1 MLMKQFLFLA
11 AAVMLA
17 ASVQAQKTLDIKFAD
32 DTHHE
37 ILLQDN
43 PQMVNDGTQW
53 VVTATGFEA
62 TYAYSDVAEL
72 TILDTP
78 TDIEMV
84 EGNAEFSYQN
94 KVLTV
99 SAVPGTKVIVAT
111 MGGAVVR
118 TVTVPA
124 DGTASVDMST
134 LPQGAYIVT
143 TNKKSFKILN

>member
-1 MLMKQFLFLA
+1 MRKLLFIA
-11 AAVMLA
+11 AAAMLA

-32 DTHHE
+32 NTHHE

-53 VVTATGFEA
+53 VVSSASFNA
-62 TYAYSDVAEL
+62 AYAYSEVAEL
-72 TILDTP
+72 AILDTP
-78 TDIEMV
+78 TGIEKV
-84 EGNAEFSYQN
+84 EGNAEFSYQD
-94 KVLTV
+94 KVLMV

-124 DGTASVDMST
+124 GGSASVDMAT
-134 LPQGAYIVT
+134 LPKGAYIVT
-143 TNKKSFKILN
+143 TNKKSFKVLN

>member
-1 MLMKQFLFLA
+1 MKKLLVLA
-11 AAVMLA
+11 AASMLV

-32 DTHHE
+32 NTHQE
-37 ILLQDN
+37 ILLQNN

-53 VVTATGFEA
+53 IVTATGFEA
-62 TYAYSDVAEL
+62 KYAYQDVAEL

-78 TDIEMV
+78 TGIEKV

-111 MGGAVVR
+111 IGGAVMR

-124 DGTASVDMST
+124 GGSASVDMAT
-134 LPQGAYIVT
+134 LPKGAYIVT
-143 TNKKSFKILN
+143 TNKKSFKVLN